1 MSSLL
6 HPSFPLRFLSST
18 SPSPCAFRSHEPSF
32 VAFCFAT
39 QFSPTN
45 SRRNTALGFQNFE
58 FKNEGFGEIEAKEE
72 KKEEEGEE
80 GERTLEIPVPVEE
93 REEEEEGISG
103 IPVPRQRYIPIS
115 KEPLLEELLSMFE
128 SQEEVD
134 QFRLVASCL
143 DSIIHAE
150 HKGMLEEM
158 RSDYALSHSPDM
170 KKIEE
175 VDKKHFCSEDTRQ
188 VTSTHQKMD
197 IHDSVAH
204 GSVQINDE
212 KQYLNETSPNFSWD
226 LRFLLKSSSGEA
238 PNLSSTE
245 SRVVLATRFQRSFMK
260 LLHNAQFEE
269 LSVHDLQLAS
279 ALNTDYL
286 LTLPIYID
294 WKRAYESKA
303 IIFRR
308 GFAAE
313 RQKGLLI
320 AEKLDYIQ
328 SKLLQRIFRVLSRP
342 LGKAGIWLN
351 ETWIQTGR
359 MEWMQEMLSLMK
371 KYWSVKLVSDDE
383 AASDDELG
391 VDNQLY
397 NDLPM
402 WLAAQRAVLRYEGLL
417 SQIGPR
423 GRLLRRLLS
432 WIGFIPSFPTK
443 TKGPENEHADVDPYL
458 RSNFLS
464 RITLGDIWKPARK
477 ESCENDLWKMFK
489 AAFRILFSQ
498 SVLQEPA
505 FSELILLYS
514 EKRDQE
520 NVSDYYQLPSLRMKI
535 YEKIPVPDLPV
546 IFPHKKLSFR
556 ILDTVRLDVASILGL
571 LAYFVNYKFEDIR
584 LSPSSFLLD
593 VIAVTALL
601 IYVTRVALGYKQ
613 TRDRYQLLV
622 NKTLYEKTLASGFGT
637 VYFLLDA
644 SEQQQ
649 LKEAILAYA
658 HLLRL
663 EKNQVSCRKTVAD
676 MCERFMYDRFKEKVK
691 MPIDSA
697 MNTLLRLGL
706 VTEVAGEEKIQV
718 LPCLEA
724 HERLKKRWDG
734 LLGSNIL

>member
-134 QFRLVASCL
+134 QFRLVAS
-143 DSIIHAE
+143 
-150 HKGMLEEM
+150 
-158 RSDYALSHSPDM
+158 
-170 KKIEE
+170 
-175 VDKKHFCSEDTRQ
+175 
-188 VTSTHQKMD
+188 
-197 IHDSVAH
+197 
-204 GSVQINDE
+204 
-212 KQYLNETSPNFSWD
+212 
-226 LRFLLKSSSGEA
+226 
-238 PNLSSTE
+238 
-245 SRVVLATRFQRSFMK
+245 VVLATRFQRSFMK